1 MSKETIKQTAAT
13 MFAST
18 AHQVLWANP
27 KGEFFT
33 SENIGNLS
41 LKPGQKLEKFERPQD
56 VPEIVLD
63 EKVVVLNTTKT
74 IEAIQKVVSLEELKG
89 FEADERKTVKEAY
102 AKRNAELTAAITVTG
117 ANTETGAT
125 DGAAGTET
133 NGNKE
138 TDTQK

>member
-1 MSKETIKQTAAT
+1 MSKDTLKQTAAQL
-13 MFAST
+13 FAST

-56 VPEIVLD
+56 VPED
-63 EKVVVLNTTKT
+63 EKVVVLNATKT

-102 AKRNAELTAAITVTG
+102 VKRKAELTAAINVTG

-133 NGNKE
+133 NGNAD
-138 TDTQK
+138 TGTQK

>member
-1 MSKETIKQTAAT
+1 MSKDTLKQTAAQL
-13 MFAST
+13 FAST

-56 VPEIVLD
+56 VPED
-63 EKVVVLNTTKT
+63 EKVVVLNATKT
-74 IEAIQKVVSLEELKG
+74 IEAIQKVVSLEELKS
-89 FEADERKTVKEAY
+89 FEADERKTVKETY
-102 AKRNAELTAAITVTG
+102 SKKEAELIEAIKVIEPKTVTG
-117 ANTETGAT
+117 ATN
-125 DGAAGTET
+125 GAAATET
-133 NGNKE
+133 NGNAD

>member
-1 MSKETIKQTAAT
+1 MSKETLKQTAAT

-33 SENIGNLS
+33 SENIGSLS

-56 VPEIVLD
+56 VPED
-63 EKVVVLNTTKT
+63 EKVVVLNATKT
-74 IEAIQKVVSLEELKG
+74 IEAIQKVVSLEELKS

-102 AKRNAELTAAITVTG
+102 SKKEAELIEAIKVIEPKTVTG
-117 ANTETGAT
+117 ATEGAT
-125 DGAAGTET
+125 GTQDGNE
-133 NGNKE
+133 
-138 TDTQK
+138 DTGGQK

>member
-1 MSKETIKQTAAT
+1 MSKDTLKQTAAQL
-13 MFAST
+13 FAST

-41 LKPGQKLEKFERPQD
+41 LKPGQKLEKFERAAEKEAVE
-56 VPEIVLD
+56 VPTVKPATAESLIANA
-63 EKVVVLNTTKT
+63 KSIAT
-74 IEAIQKVVSLEELKG
+74 IEMAELGKDVEAKG
-89 FEADERKTVKEAY
+89 KNRTTVIAAFDERI
-102 AKRNAELTAAITVTG
+102 AELTAAIPIVGATV
-117 ANTETGAT
+117 ETGV
-125 DGAAGTET
+125 

>member
-1 MSKETIKQTAAT
+1 MSKDTLKQTAAQL
-13 MFAST
+13 FAST
-18 AHQVLWANP
+18 AYQVLWANP

-56 VPEIVLD
+56 VPED
-63 EKVVVLNTTKT
+63 EKVVVLNATKT
-74 IEAIQKVVSLEELKG
+74 IEAIQKVVSLEELKS

-102 AKRNAELTAAITVTG
+102 SKKEAELIEAIKVIEPKTVTG
-117 ANTETGAT
+117 ATN
-125 DGAAGTET
+125 GAAATET
-133 NGNKE
+133 NGNAD